1 MHIDPQDHRVE
12 RQQQRRVS
20 EHEVKR
26 AVKYGIPH
34 PDPQGDPRGASKGRS
49 RVPHGVKQLAASR
62 PVIGVSLAPSP
73 RQNPPLLTYIY
84 SAGTPAAHRSDSL
97 VAHSVARGP
106 LSLCPRM
113 GIEWAEDSPAQRAQ
127 IQTLYEVQRVINPS
141 PAASVV
147 PAQTAHS
154 RSADRVQSIKGL
166 RGFSERSCKAAVKYC
181 EKGHSALHPSPLE

>member
-1 MHIDPQDHRVE
+1 
-12 RQQQRRVS
+12 
-20 EHEVKR
+20 
-26 AVKYGIPH
+26 
-34 PDPQGDPRGASKGRS
+34 
-49 RVPHGVKQLAASR
+49 
-62 PVIGVSLAPSP
+62 
-73 RQNPPLLTYIY
+73 
-84 SAGTPAAHRSDSL
+84 
-97 VAHSVARGP
+97 
-106 LSLCPRM
+106 M

-154 RSADRVQSIKGL
+154 RSAARVQSIKAL